1 MSFSGLQE
9 EPQKGPKMGLKMDL
23 QRDRKRT
30 PKGSSKR
37 AFKDGFQVVAF
48 RNVVQHRMAFY
59 RVALH
64 RIRVALT
71 FDQNHKAFK
80 KQKQGIPEYSLQRT
94 LPP

>member
-1 MSFSGLQE
+1 
-9 EPQKGPKMGLKMDL
+9 MGLKMDL

-30 PKGSSKR
+30 PKGSLKR

-48 RNVVQHRMAFY
+48 RNVVQHCMAFY

-71 FDQNHKAFK
+71 FDEDQKAFK
-80 KQKQGIPEYSLQRT
+80 KQR
-94 LPP
+94 